1 MSQPRTHRRA
11 YEIAGAFVL
20 LTGVVLA
27 ALLLAVALGARW
39 GERTVLVRCTAA
51 TDTAA
56 ARTELLES
64 LVPDVTAVEVQGR
77 SVGQVADTRID
88 PDGRIQV
95 LLRIPARLRNQVHRD
110 GRAVLRLPVGGVIG
124 ATAVVV
130 RPGPSREALPD
141 GAALPLDQP
150 ADAVRQASDLVQD
163 LRLRLPVLL
172 DELTLLARES
182 RQTLEQVRNEKLAQ
196 RVGAVLEEHQAL
208 VATLTA
214 NGRWERLTSQ
224 LDQATAGA
232 AAAATTSAIADLHAT
247 VADLRAVAALLRRQT
262 PELVQGAAEGLER
275 GNTVLDAAERHWLLG
290 ADPPVPTVA
299 APLGIIASASG
310 AKP

>member
-1 MSQPRTHRRA
+1 MNPPRTHRRA

-20 LTGVVLA
+20 LTGIVLA
-27 ALLLAVALGARW
+27 VLLLAVALGARW
-39 GERTVLVRCTAA
+39 GERTVLVRCEAVA
-51 TDTAA
+51 STAA
-56 ARTELLES
+56 ARTELLEA

-77 SVGQVADTRID
+77 SVGLVADARID

-95 LLRIPARLRNQVHRD
+95 LLRVPARLRGQVHRD

-130 RPGPSREALPD
+130 RPGPSREALAD
-141 GAALPLDQP
+141 GAALPLEQP

-163 LRLRLPVLL
+163 LRLRLPILL

-182 RQTLEQVRNEKLAQ
+182 RQTLDQVRNEQLAQ
-196 RVGAVLEEHQAL
+196 RLGAVLTKHQAL

-214 NGRWERLTSQ
+214 DGRWERLTNQ
-224 LDQATAGA
+224 LDQVTAGA
-232 AAAATTSAIADLHAT
+232 AAAATASAIADLHGSL
-247 VADLRAVAALLRRQT
+247 ADLRVVAAVLRQQT
-262 PELVQGAAEGLER
+262 PDLVQGAAAGLER
-275 GNTVLDAAERHWLLG
+275 GTTVLDAVERHWLLG
-290 ADPPVPTVA
+290 TDPPVPTVT

-310 AKP
+310 ARP